1 MQLILRLIGLW
12 GLADSCL
19 LLITPRGWSRWWGHW
34 SQVIGER
41 ARLARILALLEFGLS
56 ALLVAG
62 WWRQGRRRG
71 TAEHQ
76 LSTSSAREGRGFIRA
91 PLNPLLLVAFRLPI
105 SLYRLHL
112 GWLLG
117 HRFLLLTHRGRKS
130 GRIRKTVLEVV
141 SYDPRTRESVVVSGW
156 GERADWYRNIQASPA
171 LEVQTGRDRYV
182 PTQRILS
189 ADEAYAVM
197 VDYEQRL
204 PALARPVV
212 RRLGFTVSG
221 SEEERRAHAAKL
233 LMIGFRPRSD

>member
-1 MQLILRLIGLW
+1 MLLRLIGLW
-12 GLADSCL
+12 GIVESCL
-19 LLITPRGWSRWWGHW
+19 LVLDPRSWSRRWERWIRF
-34 SQVIGER
+34 VGER
-41 ARLARILALLEFGLS
+41 ATLARVLALVDFAAS
-56 ALLVAG
+56 LLLLAG
-62 WWRQGRRRG
+62 SQRVTGRRG

-76 LSTSSAREGRGFIRA
+76 PSASSAREGRGFIRVR
-91 PLNPLLLVAFRLPI
+91 LNPLLLVAFRLPI

-141 SYDPRTRESVVVSGW
+141 SYDPETHESVVVSGW
-156 GERADWYRNIQASPA
+156 GERADWYRNIQANPA

-197 VDYEQRL
+197 VDYERRL
-204 PALARPVV
+204 PVLARPVV

-221 SEEERRAHAAKL
+221 SDEERRAHAAKL
-233 LMIGFRPRSD
+233 LMVGFRPRPA